1 MPGDFDCQEGILSAS
16 LRAALC
22 GGPTIATRRVR
33 FPVYDRRG
41 LVMALIAP
49 NFLIRATERCVFGPV
64 IDTPPIKSAEMNRA
78 SVPWAGSKTNFLD
91 AREAGSVERTS
102 WSARSCLPV
111 VQRLLSTC
119 HGTKLLGSSGSWV
132 RSLPPWGMVDRSPLP
147 CDANYVNAQKNGSA
161 RCGSESGRGRPRC
174 GASSASTHTR
184 Y

>member
-1 MPGDFDCQEGILSAS
+1 RESFQPVCA
-16 LRAALC
+16 LRYAA
-22 GGPTIATRRVR
+22 GRPSQRGVSGSPFMIAV
-33 FPVYDRRG
+33 G

-119 HGTKLLGSSGSWV
+119 HGTKLLGSSGCRVGKEPDHLGPGGPFSV
-132 RSLPPWGMVDRSPLP
+132 
-147 CDANYVNAQKNGSA
+147 
-161 RCGSESGRGRPRC
+161 
-174 GASSASTHTR
+174 
-184 Y
+184 

>member
-1 MPGDFDCQEGILSAS
+1 MPGDFDCQEGIFSAS

-41 LVMALIAP
+41 VVMALIAP

-119 HGTKLLGSSGSWV
+119 HGTKLLGSSGSRV
-132 RSLPPWGMVDRSPLP
+132 GKEPAPLGHGGP
-147 CDANYVNAQKNGSA
+147 FAVAL
-161 RCGSESGRGRPRC
+161 
-174 GASSASTHTR
+174 
-184 Y
+184 

>member
-1 MPGDFDCQEGILSAS
+1 MPGDFDCQEGIFSAS

-49 NFLIRATERCVFGPV
+49 NFLIRATERCAFGPV

-78 SVPWAGSKTNFLD
+78 SVPWAGSKTNFLA

-119 HGTKLLGSSGSWV
+119 HGTKLLKGEPLRAW
-132 RSLPPWGMVDRSPLP
+132 RARPPGWPADRP
-147 CDANYVNAQKNGSA
+147 SA
-161 RCGSESGRGRPRC
+161 
-174 GASSASTHTR
+174 
-184 Y
+184 